1 MEDFQIEIPEDFCDF
16 CDVEMEMDYEL
27 EMEDDDGDPP

>member
-1 MEDFQIEIPEDFCDF
+1 MEDFQIEIPEGDF